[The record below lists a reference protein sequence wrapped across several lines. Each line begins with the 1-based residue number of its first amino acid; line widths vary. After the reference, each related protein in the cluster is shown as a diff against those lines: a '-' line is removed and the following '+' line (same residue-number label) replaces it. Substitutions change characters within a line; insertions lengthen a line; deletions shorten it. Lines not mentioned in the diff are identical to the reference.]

1 MSIKL
6 VKMCATNFDSYG
18 KDLTLLGVQWAQEF
32 QKYND
37 ELMETAVRGCITFGK
52 KFPMVSEIHDAIRD
66 LQYKEN
72 TKPKQLPWDVKRDT
86 AISDKAFKFV
96 AEGRAAEYMANVD
109 ISKLHQYAR
118 VHFPDISPEMVR
130 KNYSELIEGMEAS
143 ARCWACRT
151 EPNQCITQ
159 GWTTKHWMNSKTG
172 YISNEMAK
180 CQKRLGMKP

>member
-1 MSIKL
+1 
-6 VKMCATNFDSYG
+6 MCATNFDSYG

-32 QKYND
+32 QKYDD

-109 ISKLHQYAR
+109 ISKLLQYAR
-118 VHFPDISPEMVR
+118 YFFPDISEQLVR
-130 KNYSELIEGMEAS
+130 KNYSEFAEGLQSSE
-143 ARCWACRT
+143 RCLACRLDKHS
-151 EPNQCITQ
+151 CITAGYLVKHSLGPN
-159 GWTTKHWMNSKTG
+159 GW
-172 YISNEMAK
+172 ISNEMARCCK
-180 CQKRLGMKP
+180 NIK